1 MVQWRVHPARENPQ
15 KAGTVLGIL
24 AIFTA
29 IFWALAGPWWALAPF
44 PVGILATWSFWV
56 PTTYTLTEE
65 GIEVRRPLYK
75 RLYPWRRFRRY
86 SLEPDGVFLGTFS
99 KPSALDPF
107 RGLFLLKAPP
117 KAVEMIKSKIKAL

>member
-1 MVQWRVHPARENPQ
+1 MCIRD
-15 KAGTVLGIL
+15 
-24 AIFTA
+24 
-29 IFWALAGPWWALAPF
+29 
-44 PVGILATWSFWV
+44 SFWV